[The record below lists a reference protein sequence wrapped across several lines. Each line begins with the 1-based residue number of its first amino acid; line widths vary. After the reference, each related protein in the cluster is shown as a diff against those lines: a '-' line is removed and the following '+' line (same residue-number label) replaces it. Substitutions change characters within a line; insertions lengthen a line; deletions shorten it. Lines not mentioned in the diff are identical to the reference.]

1 MINLFHA
8 MSRELVGAFT
18 SALERKK
25 LENKEQRDPG
35 QILIW
40 MTILKLQSKS
50 SCCLE
55 LKFTIACFEAT
66 VSCETH
72 TDEPIFS

>member
-35 QILIW
+35 QILI
-40 MTILKLQSKS
+40 
-50 SCCLE
+50 
-55 LKFTIACFEAT
+55 
-66 VSCETH
+66 
-72 TDEPIFS
+72 